1 MKSPKFSIIIPTLN
15 EEKFLPKLLDS
26 LVRQTRKDF
35 EVVVVDGSSKDKTV
49 AVTRSFTRKLPKL
62 QVIVSHQA
70 SLPLQRNLGAKEAK
84 GQWLVFVDADSV
96 LMPYFVNRLSVFIQ
110 KTSPK
115 WFTTWCLPDSDTVN
129 DAIYTLL
136 ANIFWE
142 SMFIIKRPAAPG
154 PLNCILRDLFRT
166 VGGYDETQAF
176 NEDVEFGLRLAK
188 HGATLTF
195 LRETLYVWS
204 MRRIRREGKM
214 KLLNQYIVAMIPI
227 LLFNRPFKAMPG
239 YIMGGHIYGKKQQSI
254 LKQYEKKFRALL
266 KELFE

>member
-1 MKSPKFSIIIPTLN
+1 M
-15 EEKFLPKLLDS
+15 
-26 LVRQTRKDF
+26 QTKRDF
-35 EVVVVDGSSKDKTV
+35 EVIIVDGCSKDKTIIE
-49 AVTRSFTRKLPKL
+49 AKKYTKKLPAL
-62 QVIVSHQA
+62 QILTAPA
-70 SLPLQRNLGAKEAK
+70 SLPGQRNLGAAAAQ
-84 GQWLVFVDADSV
+84 GDWLVFVDADSV

-115 WFTTWCLPDSDTVN
+115 WFTTWCLPDSDSVN
-129 DAIYTLL
+129 DAIYTLI

-142 SMFIIKRPAAPG
+142 SMFIINRPVAPG
-154 PLNCILRDLFRT
+154 PLNCIRRDLFRT

-188 HGATLTF
+188 RGATLTF

-254 LKQYEKKFRALL
+254 LKQYEKKLRALL